1 MSQELTRRDA
11 LAALAA
17 IGSAA
22 GGTTAYLA
30 HRRRGDRDEVQG
42 ASEDSPSTGRN
53 DEQEIETLVAIAKV
67 IYPSAVSGITPFV
80 ERFMNGRIA
89 ARPALADGITASTDR
104 LDRLARDWYDSPVLE
119 LAPEDLD
126 GLLRE
131 AGVDTADAAPDGAP
145 AERMRYFLVNELLY
159 GLYASP
165 TGGTLLGLE
174 NPQGHPGG
182 LDSYQKG
189 PEE

>member
-1 MSQELTRRDA
+1 MSRELTRRDA
-11 LAALAA
+11 LVALAA

-30 HRRRGDRDEVQG
+30 DRRRGDLDDVEG
-42 ASEDSPSTGRN
+42 PGEDSPSTGRI
-53 DEQEIETLVAIAKV
+53 DEREMETLVAIAKV

-80 ERFMNGRIA
+80 ERFMNGRVA
-89 ARPALADGITASTDR
+89 ARPALAAGISASTDR
-104 LDRLARDWYDSPVLE
+104 LDRLAREWYGSPVSE

-131 AGVDTADAAPDGAP
+131 AGVDTADPAPDGSP

-159 GLYASP
+159 GLYTSP

-174 NPQGHPGG
+174 DPQGHPGG
-182 LDSYQKG
+182 LDSYQQG

>member
-1 MSQELTRRDA
+1 MSRELTRRDA
-11 LAALAA
+11 LVALAA

-30 HRRRGDRDEVQG
+30 DRRRGDLDDVEG
-42 ASEDSPSTGRN
+42 PGEDSPSTGRI
-53 DEQEIETLVAIAKV
+53 DEREMETLVAIAKV

-80 ERFMNGRIA
+80 ERFMNGRVA
-89 ARPALADGITASTDR
+89 ARPALAAGISASTDR
-104 LDRLARDWYDSPVLE
+104 LDRLAREWYGSSVSE

-131 AGVDTADAAPDGAP
+131 AGVDTADPAPDGSP

-182 LDSYQKG
+182 LDSYQQG